1 MLLLS
6 LAVLLISSSHSPA
19 PPQPPPSSYSWMEL
33 TLHGDGNS
41 STPSSSIHPP
51 PALPLASDLLHKGA
65 GGQQQAVYVSLTSIS
80 GRLYGIIPTIQS
92 IFAGT
97 VTPTRLFVFLSSEPF
112 LLDQGISETA
122 IRNHEIMNLTRIFPI
137 SIILTDNIGPHRKL
151 LPLLARKWEEDCV
164 IVTVDDH
171 ELYAPRMLE
180 SLLRF
185 YSASNR
191 TAVVALRSRRMGV
204 CSTLP
209 WKLAPYTRKR
219 RGLWP
224 EASPGRREML
234 TLPTGTGGVLY
245 RPQFFHPAVFSHL
258 LRNATITGDDL
269 LFRLATFM
277 QGVEVVTACILN
289 EKEHSRCSHELLKQ
303 VSPRRR
309 LRNNDA
315 DKSSLALR
323 DDRRRGKLRG
333 RPRKGRSVLSGGG
346 PDDRKEVSL
355 ASRFNA
361 GGGNN
366 LMWSRAVRLLL
377 EMDLLDFHGELQRI
391 APVERRD
398 CLRYMTQP
406 GEGSSAVG
414 AFVDS
419 VLVSYQGTFISLP
432 TLRPVAF

>member
-1 MLLLS
+1 
-6 LAVLLISSSHSPA
+6 
-19 PPQPPPSSYSWMEL
+19 
-33 TLHGDGNS
+33 
-41 STPSSSIHPP
+41 
-51 PALPLASDLLHKGA
+51 
-65 GGQQQAVYVSLTSIS
+65 
-80 GRLYGIIPTIQS
+80 
-92 IFAGT
+92 
-97 VTPTRLFVFLSSEPF
+97 
-112 LLDQGISETA
+112 
-122 IRNHEIMNLTRIFPI
+122 
-137 SIILTDNIGPHRKL
+137 
-151 LPLLARKWEEDCV
+151 
-164 IVTVDDH
+164 
-171 ELYAPRMLE
+171 
-180 SLLRF
+180 
-185 YSASNR
+185 
-191 TAVVALRSRRMGV
+191 
-204 CSTLP
+204 
-209 WKLAPYTRKR
+209 
-219 RGLWP
+219 
-224 EASPGRREML
+224 ML

-366 LMWSRAVRLLL
+366 LMWSRAVRLLF
-377 EMDLLDFHGELQRI
+377 EMDLLDFHRELQRI

-414 AFVDS
+414 ALVDS
-419 VLVSYQGTFISLP
+419 VLVSYQGTFISLL
-432 TLRPVAF
+432 TLRSAAF